1 MDRRLRVAARVSLIV
16 GLVAVEGTGIARFAL
31 PLAARHR
38 DDVLVTSMPSSQSEA
53 VEAPTGA
60 KDIVMVAGTITFDE
74 DASAPVFSPL
84 TGRVAKIMARV
95 GDRIGKG
102 DAIALI
108 ESPDLGI
115 AVSDVRKAQADLI
128 AAEHDLRRKRD
139 LFARLTIARV
149 DLEVAE
155 EERRRAFTQLG
166 RAERKLK
173 LLSITDLDTAT
184 DRYTLVAPI
193 DGEIVTRSIA
203 PGQEVEGQ
211 YAGGG
216 DLPPLFTI
224 GSLDRVSLLGDVLDV
239 DLGRIRVGAAGR
251 LVTTACPGVVT
262 DGVVDWL
269 SGEPDSETGT
279 AKVRF
284 TFPNASHLLAPN
296 TYGEVYLG
304 EHPPVE

>member
-1 MDRRLRVAARVSLIV
+1 MGRRLRVAARVGLIV

-31 PLAARHR
+31 PFAARHR
-38 DDVLVTSMPSSQSEA
+38 DEEGFLKA
-53 VEAPTGA
+53 GEAPTGEA
-60 KDIVMVAGTITFDE
+60 ANDIVMVAGTIAFDE
-74 DASAPVFSPL
+74 DATVRVFSPL

-95 GDRIGKG
+95 GDRVRKG

-115 AVSDVRKAQADLI
+115 AVSDLRKAQADLI
-128 AAEHDLRRKRD
+128 AAEHLLLRKRD
-139 LFARLTIARV
+139 LFARLTIARA

-155 EERRRAFTQLG
+155 EDRRQAFTQLE

-173 LLSITDLDTAT
+173 LLSLTGLDTT
-184 DRYTLVAPI
+184 NDRYTLVAPI

-203 PGQEVEGQ
+203 PGQEVAGQ

-216 DLPPLFTI
+216 NLTPLFTI

-251 LVTTACPGVVT
+251 LVTTAYPGIVT
-262 DGVVDWL
+262 DGVVDWV
-269 SGEPDSETGT
+269 SGEPDSDTGT

-284 TFPNASHLLAPN
+284 TFPNASHILTPN
-296 TYGEVYLG
+296 TYGEVYVGLNRMMV
-304 EHPPVE
+304 P